1 MPIYFPSDSKP
12 AGAFDGLERK
22 QGHQYPL
29 EVAVDSWGSLE
40 PLITVDKLKTR
51 FLLGV
56 PMTLRVK
63 DPETGK
69 PFKITDTQLAELI
82 RVHVSTAE
90 EETGLVIM
98 PRQFVERKEFSRQ
111 DWESFGYFRVNHR
124 PMASIEALNCSLSDG
139 SVAFSFPTQ
148 WLEMGNATTMGQI
161 NVIPLAF
168 QAFGAGTG
176 IIGQEATGN
185 ATFFNAV
192 VNRHWLAALFTVTYT
207 AGFKDGLVPVPVNQ
221 LIGTIVAMEV
231 LSMIA
236 AAYAWVT
243 STSLGIDGL
252 SQSVSSPGP
261 ARFQVRMG
269 ELDKQRQLLVK
280 KLKGKYGTKIVSG
293 AV

>member
-1 MPIYFPSDSKP
+1 MPTYFPSDSKP

-176 IIGQEATGN
+176 I
-185 ATFFNAV
+185 
-192 VNRHWLAALFTVTYT
+192 
-207 AGFKDGLVPVPVNQ
+207 
-221 LIGTIVAMEV
+221 
-231 LSMIA
+231 
-236 AAYAWVT
+236 
-243 STSLGIDGL
+243 
-252 SQSVSSPGP
+252 
-261 ARFQVRMG
+261 
-269 ELDKQRQLLVK
+269 
-280 KLKGKYGTKIVSG
+280 
-293 AV
+293 